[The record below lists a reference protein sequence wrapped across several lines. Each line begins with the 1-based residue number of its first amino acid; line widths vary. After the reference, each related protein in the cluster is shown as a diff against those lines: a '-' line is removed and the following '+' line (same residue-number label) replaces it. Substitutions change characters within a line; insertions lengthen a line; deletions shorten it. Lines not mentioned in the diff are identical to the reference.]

1 MEPDWIKTRS
11 LLDVAVFAVVSIIA
25 LWMAEVYLS
34 SLWTLNSKGFSEL
47 SHRLP
52 YWDFTN
58 LWAGSRMAIDGH
70 VAALFDV
77 DAYRA
82 TLRGMFSPDLQN
94 QEWSYPPSI
103 LLLGVPLATLPILPA
118 YLIWTVGTVLC
129 LWVAIRPLKLG
140 TALELAIVLSPAAI
154 WNSVFGQNGALTT
167 ALLIGGLAVAPRRPV
182 LAGILFGLLTIKP
195 HLGILVPFCLL
206 ASGNWRAI
214 LSAIG
219 TAVLIVVATGLFF
232 GFDVWRLFL
241 SETRPL
247 MTSIME
253 APYPQPYQYNA
264 ITVFFTARAIG
275 LGLTAAY
282 GVQAV
287 VTVASIAATV
297 WLWRP
302 GRLVSHQERV
312 ALTAVLAILATPYG
326 YSYDAIGVAVAV
338 AMLAAM
344 ASRLPRLIL
353 AICWLW
359 PFVTHFFTYSGYC
372 VGVLV
377 PLFLAVWMLVSV
389 RMRQRGHGMVRRAD
403 PPAGGIHRP
412 PPLRGTSTTAG
423 AAD

>member
-1 MEPDWIKTRS
+1 MEPSRIRIRR
-11 LLDVAVFAVVSIIA
+11 LLDLATVTIVTVIGF
-25 LWMAEVYLS
+25 WMAEFYLRTLWAYRPDGL
-34 SLWTLNSKGFSEL
+34 SLL
-47 SHRLP
+47 SHKLP

-58 LWAGSRMAIDGH
+58 LWAGSRMAMDGH

-82 TLRGMFSPDLQN
+82 ALRAMFSPDLPN

-129 LWVAIRPLKLG
+129 LWLAIRPLKLG
-140 TALELAIVLSPAAI
+140 AAVELAIVLSPAVI

-167 ALLIGGLAVAPRRPV
+167 ALLIGGLAVAPRRPL

-214 LSAIG
+214 LAAIG
-219 TAVLIVVATGLFF
+219 TSAMIAAATGLFF

-241 SETRPL
+241 TETRPL
-247 MTSIME
+247 MTAIME
-253 APYPQPYQYNA
+253 APFPQPYHYNA
-264 ITVFFTARAIG
+264 VTVFFTARVIG
-275 LGLTAAY
+275 FGLAAAY
-282 GVQAV
+282 GVQAIA
-287 VTVASIAATV
+287 TIASIAATV

-302 GRLVSHQERV
+302 GRRIPHQERV

-326 YSYDAIGVAVAV
+326 YTYDMIGVAVAI
-338 AMLAAM
+338 AMLFTM
-344 ASRLPRLIL
+344 VSRPPRLLL
-353 AICWLW
+353 ALCWLY
-359 PFVTHFFTYSGYC
+359 PFFAHILNNAGFF

-377 PLFLAVWMLVSV
+377 PLSLGAWMLISILA
-389 RMRQRGHGMVRRAD
+389 RSRRAEMGRE
-403 PPAGGIHRP
+403 PAA
-412 PPLRGTSTTAG
+412 T
-423 AAD
+423 

>member
-1 MEPDWIKTRS
+1 MEPNWIRSRS
-11 LLDVAVFAVVSIIA
+11 LLDVAMVTVVSMIGI
-25 LWMAEVYLS
+25 WMAEVYLS
-34 SLWTLNSKGFSEL
+34 MLWNLDGRGFSEL

-70 VAALFDV
+70 VAVLFDV

-82 TLRGMFSPDLQN
+82 ALRAMFSPDLQN

-129 LWVAIRPLKLG
+129 LWLAIRPLKLG
-140 TALELAIVLSPAAI
+140 TALELAIVLSPAVI

-214 LSAIG
+214 LAAIG
-219 TAVLIVVATGLFF
+219 TAVVIAVATGLFF

-241 SETRPL
+241 TETRPL
-247 MTSIME
+247 MTAIME

-275 LGLTAAY
+275 LGLAAAY

-287 VTVASIAATV
+287 ATVVSIAVAV
-297 WLWRP
+297 WLWWP
-302 GRLVSHQERV
+302 GRQVSHQERV

-326 YSYDAIGVAVAV
+326 YTYDTIGLAVAV

-344 ASRLPRLIL
+344 TSRPPRLIL
-353 AICWLW
+353 AVCWLW
-359 PFVTHFFTYSGYC
+359 PFVGHFFTWGGYC
-372 VGVLV
+372 VAVLI
-377 PLFLAVWMLVSV
+377 PLFLAAWMLFSIWTRSRKAEVS
-389 RMRQRGHGMVRRAD
+389 GEPSLA
-403 PPAGGIHRP
+403 
-412 PPLRGTSTTAG
+412 
-423 AAD
+423 

>member
-1 MEPDWIKTRS
+1 MEPNWIKTRS
-11 LLDVAVFAVVSIIA
+11 LLDVAIVTVVSIIA
-25 LWMAEVYLS
+25 LWMAEIYLS
-34 SLWTLNSKGFSEL
+34 MLWNLNSKGFSEL

-70 VAALFDV
+70 VATLFDV

-82 TLRGMFSPDLQN
+82 ALRDMFSPDLPN
-94 QEWSYPPSI
+94 QEWSYPPNI

-118 YLIWTVGTVLC
+118 YLVWTIGTVLC
-129 LWVAIRPLKLG
+129 LWLAIRPLKLG
-140 TALELAIVLSPAAI
+140 AALELAIVLSPAVI

-167 ALLIGGLAVAPRRPV
+167 ALLIGGLAVVPKRPL
-182 LAGILFGLLTIKP
+182 LAGVLFGLLTIKP

-214 LSAIG
+214 LAAIG
-219 TAVLIVVATGLFF
+219 TAALIAVATGLFF

-241 SETRPL
+241 TETRPL

-253 APYPQPYQYNA
+253 APYPQPYHYHA

-287 VTVASIAATV
+287 AAVASIAAAV

-326 YSYDAIGVAVAV
+326 YTYDTIGVAVAV
-338 AMLAAM
+338 AMLATM
-344 ASRLPRLIL
+344 TSRPPRLIL

-359 PFVTHFFTYSGYC
+359 PFLVHVFAHRGYC
-372 VGVLV
+372 IGVLI
-377 PLFLAVWMLVSV
+377 PLFLAAWMLLS
-389 RMRQRGHGMVRRAD
+389 
-403 PPAGGIHRP
+403 IW
-412 PPLRGTSTTAG
+412 TTGRKTELSGEPSLA
-423 AAD
+423 